1 MTKRSILTRRRAQ
14 LVGALI
20 VTALLPYLV
29 RSALID
35 GSGGTPTSINA
46 LLGNMAAVV
55 LALWIRHSVEP
66 FPGVRASAL
75 NLPVATASHAIVLVT
90 ILMLRLE
97 YDRLVLAVGYILHI
111 LWLYITYFM
120 VQRRTRMLVAIVP
133 FGRASDLIRIDKVDW
148 LMMGKPDLN
157 EVDGAQAMVAD
168 FGADLPPEWEAF
180 LADAALDGRI
190 VYQVKQL
197 HESLTGRVELEHI
210 SENSF
215 GSLVPARGYF
225 HLKELADLLFAVAL
239 LPVYVVIV
247 ALVAIAIQ
255 IEGPG
260 AVFFSQQRIGH
271 AGKRFKVIKF
281 RTMHPVTKSWLV
293 DARTAA
299 ITSCDDNRITRVGA
313 FLRRTRIDE
322 LPQLWN
328 VIRGEMSWI
337 GPRPEAEILSAWY
350 TGEIPFYRYRHV
362 VKPGISGWAQV
373 NQGHVAQVDEVHRK
387 LQFDFYYIKY
397 FSPWL
402 DVLIVFRTVKTIF
415 NGFGAR

>member
-46 LLGNMAAVV
+46 LLGNVAAVV

-111 LWLYITYFM
+111 LWLYMTYFL

-133 FGRASDLIRIDKVDW
+133 FGRASDLVRIDKVDW

-225 HLKELADLLFAVAL
+225 HLKELADLLFAVTL

>member
-148 LMMGKPDLN
+148 LIMGKPDLN

-225 HLKELADLLFAVAL
+225 HLKELADLLFAVTL